1 VADATTIRA
10 VPPPNGNHSAKI
22 DEKGRLKLPAKLQEY
37 LISLGEKTVFI
48 TSLDRATARV
58 YSRST
63 WEENKTFLSGYRED
77 PEWADDVLFIA
88 NHFGADAEMDEQGR
102 VLVPQRLRSL
112 LSLENQAVQ
121 LECAAGVINI
131 YTPADYEA
139 RMGRAV
145 PGLADKVRSLRQKGL
160 K

>member
-1 VADATTIRA
+1 
-10 VPPPNGNHSAKI
+10 
-22 DEKGRLKLPAKLQEY
+22 
-37 LISLGEKTVFI
+37 
-48 TSLDRATARV
+48 
-58 YSRST
+58 
-63 WEENKTFLSGYRED
+63 
-77 PEWADDVLFIA
+77 
-88 NHFGADAEMDEQGR
+88 